1 VKKKIPIIA
10 VAIIFSIIL
19 WGTISLSEEYYSNIE
34 IPLKIID
41 FPNGYALSSE
51 IPERMTIKVKGAG
64 WKLFSLNV
72 GQDVSYNVSINRDSG
87 YINVNLLDYL
97 TDNRWVI
104 SELEVIDLS
113 PGSLSFSVER
123 RTEKKIPLVANLN
136 LDFKAGYGL
145 ATDIIMSPDSVLVNG
160 PLSVINSLTELQ
172 TKEIVLSSLDKKTVE
187 NIGFIDLPGT
197 NYGTDFVAVTF
208 DIQRIV
214 DKQFDEINVEVLDV
228 PPDRDVVLLPN
239 KVSFGV
245 RGGIDILGKLD
256 KDQFEA
262 FVFYRHVVLD
272 TLGNVTPQVRLPEN
286 TNLLYLKPERLRY
299 VIKKFR

>member
-1 VKKKIPIIA
+1 MKKKIPIIV

-19 WGTISLSEEYYSNIE
+19 WGSISLSEEYYSNIE
-34 IPLKIID
+34 IPLKLVD
-41 FPNGYALSSE
+41 FPKDYTLSSE
-51 IPERMTIKVKGAG
+51 VPERAIIKVKGAG

-72 GQDVSYNVSINRDSG
+72 GQDVSYNVSVNNDSG
-87 YINVNLLDYL
+87 FININLIDYL

-104 SELEVIDLS
+104 SELEVIDIN
-113 PGSLSFSVER
+113 PGSISFSVER
-123 RTEKKIPLVANLN
+123 RIDKKIPIIANLN

-145 ATDIIMSPDSVLVNG
+145 ATDITFDPDSILING
-160 PLSVINSLTELQ
+160 PVSVISSLTELP
-172 TKEIVLSSLDKKTVE
+172 TKEIVLSSLDKKTIE
-187 NIGFIDLPGT
+187 NFRFIDLPGT
-197 NYGTDFVAVTF
+197 IYGIDFVTITF

-214 DKQFDEINVEVLDV
+214 DKQFDDINVDVLDV

-256 KDQFEA
+256 KSEFEA

-272 TLGNVTPQVRLPEN
+272 TLGNVIPQVRIPEN
-286 TNLLYLKPERLRY
+286 TNLLYLKPQRLRY

>member
-10 VAIIFSIIL
+10 VAIVFSIIL
-19 WGTISLSEEYYSNIE
+19 WGTISLSEDYYSNIE
-34 IPLKIID
+34 IPLKLID
-41 FPNGYALSSE
+41 FPNGYTISSE
-51 IPERMTIKVKGAG
+51 IPDRMTIKVKGAG

-72 GQDVSYNVSINRDSG
+72 GQDVSYNISVNSDSG
-87 YINVNLLDYL
+87 YINVKLLDYL

-104 SELEVIDLS
+104 SELEVIDIIPS
-113 PGSLSFSVER
+113 SLSFLIER
-123 RTEKKIPLVANLN
+123 RIEKKVPIIANVN

-145 ATDIIMSPDSVLVNG
+145 AKNIVVNPDSVLVNG
-160 PLSVINSLTELQ
+160 PITVINSLTELQ
-172 TKEIVLSSLDKKTVE
+172 TKEIILSSLDNKTVE
-187 NIGFIDLPGT
+187 SIEFIDLPGT
-197 NYGTDFVAVTF
+197 IYGIDFVTVTF

-214 DKQFDEINVEVLDV
+214 DKQFDDINVEVLDV

-245 RGGIDILGKLD
+245 RGGIDILGKLE
-256 KDQFEA
+256 KNQFEA

-272 TLGNVTPQVRLPEN
+272 TLGNVVPQVRLPEN
-286 TNLLYLKPERLRY
+286 TNLLYLKPQRLRY

>member
-1 VKKKIPIIA
+1 VKKKIPIII

-19 WGTISLSEEYYSNIE
+19 WGSISLSEVYYSNIE
-34 IPLKIID
+34 IPLKLID
-41 FPNGYALSSE
+41 FPKDYTLSSE

-72 GQDVSYNVSINRDSG
+72 GQDVSYNVSVNKDSG
-87 YINVNLLDYL
+87 FINVNLIDYL

-104 SELEVIDLS
+104 SELEVIDIN
-113 PGSLSFSVER
+113 PGSISFSVER
-123 RTEKKIPLVANLN
+123 RIEKIVPIVANLN

-145 ATDIIMSPDSVLVNG
+145 ATDIILSPDSVLVNG
-160 PLSVINSLTELQ
+160 PVSVISSLTELQ
-172 TKEIVLSSLDKKTVE
+172 TKEIVLSSLDKETVE
-187 NIGFIDLPGT
+187 NFGFIDLPGT
-197 NYGTDFVAVTF
+197 IYGTDFVSVTF

-214 DKQFDEINVEVLDV
+214 DKQFDDINVDVLDV

-256 KDQFEA
+256 QSQFEA

-272 TLGNVTPQVRLPEN
+272 TLGNVIPQVRIPEN
-286 TNLLYLKPERLRY
+286 TNLLYLKPQRLRY

>member
-1 VKKKIPIIA
+1 VKKKIPIIV

-19 WGTISLSEEYYSNIE
+19 WGSISLSEDYYSNIE
-34 IPLKIID
+34 IPLKLID
-41 FPNGYALSSE
+41 FPNDYTLSSE
-51 IPERMTIKVKGAG
+51 VPERMTIKVKGAG

-72 GQDVSYNVSINRDSG
+72 GQDVSYNVSVNRDSG

-104 SELEVIDLS
+104 SELEVIDINPNS
-113 PGSLSFSVER
+113 ISFSVER
-123 RTEKKIPLVANLN
+123 RIEKKIPIVANLN

-145 ATDIIMSPDSVLVNG
+145 ATDITLNPDSVLVNG
-160 PLSVINSLTELQ
+160 PVSVINSLTELQ
-172 TKEIVLSSLDKKTVE
+172 TEEIVLSSLDKVTVE
-187 NIGFIDLPGT
+187 NFGFIDLPGT
-197 NYGTDFVAVTF
+197 IYGTDFVTVTF

-214 DKQFDEINVEVLDV
+214 DKQFDDINVDVLDV

-272 TLGNVTPQVRLPEN
+272 TLGNVTPQVRIPEN
-286 TNLLYLKPERLRY
+286 TNLLYLKPQRLRY

>member
-41 FPNGYALSSE
+41 FPNGYTLSSE

-113 PGSLSFSVER
+113 PGSLSFLVER
-123 RTEKKIPLVANLN
+123 RTEKKIPVIANLN

-145 ATDIIMSPDSVLVNG
+145 ATDIIMSPDSVIVNG

-197 NYGTDFVAVTF
+197 NYGTDFVTVTF

>member
-1 VKKKIPIIA
+1 
-10 VAIIFSIIL
+10 
-19 WGTISLSEEYYSNIE
+19 
-34 IPLKIID
+34 
-41 FPNGYALSSE
+41 
-51 IPERMTIKVKGAG
+51 
-64 WKLFSLNV
+64 
-72 GQDVSYNVSINRDSG
+72 
-87 YINVNLLDYL
+87 
-97 TDNRWVI
+97 
-104 SELEVIDLS
+104 
-113 PGSLSFSVER
+113 
-123 RTEKKIPLVANLN
+123 
-136 LDFKAGYGL
+136 
-145 ATDIIMSPDSVLVNG
+145 
-160 PLSVINSLTELQ
+160 VINSLTELQ

-197 NYGTDFVAVTF
+197 NYGTDFVTVTF

>member
-19 WGTISLSEEYYSNIE
+19 WGSISLSEEYYSNIE
-34 IPLKIID
+34 IPLKLID
-41 FPNGYALSSE
+41 FPNGYTLSSE
-51 IPERMTIKVKGAG
+51 IPDQITIKVKGAG

-72 GQDVSYNVSINRDSG
+72 GQDVSYIVSINRDSG
-87 YINVNLLDYL
+87 YIDINLLDYL
-97 TDNRWVI
+97 TDNRWVV

-113 PGSLSFSVER
+113 PGSLSLSVER
-123 RTEKKIPLVANLN
+123 RAEKKIPIVANLN

-145 ATDIIMSPDSVLVNG
+145 ATDITLSPDSVLVNG
-160 PLSVINSLTELQ
+160 PVSVISSLKELP

-187 NIGFIDLPGT
+187 NIEFIDLTGT
-197 NYGTDFVAVTF
+197 NYGTDFVTVTF

-245 RGGIDILGKLD
+245 RGGINILGKLD

>member
-1 VKKKIPIIA
+1 MKKKIPIIV
-10 VAIIFSIIL
+10 VAIIFSVIL
-19 WGTISLSEEYYSNIE
+19 WGSISLSEVYYSNIE
-34 IPLKIID
+34 IPLKLID
-41 FPNGYALSSE
+41 FPKNYTLSSE
-51 IPERMTIKVKGAG
+51 VPKKMTIKVKGEG

-72 GQDVSYNVSINRDSG
+72 GQDVSYNVSVNNDSG
-87 YINVNLLDYL
+87 FINVNLIDYL

-104 SELEVIDLS
+104 SELEVIDIN
-113 PGSLSFSVER
+113 PGSISFSVER
-123 RTEKKIPLVANLN
+123 RIEKKIPVVANLN

-145 ATDIIMSPDSVLVNG
+145 ATDITLSPDSVLVNG
-160 PLSVINSLTELQ
+160 PVSVISSLKELP
-172 TKEIVLSSLDKKTVE
+172 TKEIILSSLDKKTVE
-187 NIGFIDLPGT
+187 KIEFIDLPGT
-197 NYGTDFVAVTF
+197 NYGTDFVTITF

-256 KDQFEA
+256 KAQFEA

>member
-19 WGTISLSEEYYSNIE
+19 WGTISLSEEYYSDVE
-34 IPLKIID
+34 IPLKITD
-41 FPNGYALSSE
+41 FPKGYTISSE
-51 IPERMTIKVKGAG
+51 IPERMTIKLKGFG

-72 GQDVSYNVSINRDSG
+72 GQDVSYNISVKGDSG
-87 YINVNLLDYL
+87 FINIKLIDYL

-104 SELEVIDLS
+104 SELEVIDII
-113 PGSLSFSVER
+113 PGSLSFLVER
-123 RTEKKIPLVANLN
+123 RTEKQVPIVANLN

-145 ATDIIMSPDSVLVNG
+145 ATDIEIKPDSVLVNG
-160 PLSVINSLTELQ
+160 PISVINSLTELQ
-172 TKEIVLSSLDKKTVE
+172 TKEIVLSSLDKKTIE
-187 NIGFIDLPGT
+187 NTGFIDLPGSI
-197 NYGTDFVAVTF
+197 YGTDFVTVTL

-214 DKQFDEINVEVLDV
+214 DKQFDEIIVEVLDV

-256 KDQFEA
+256 KGQFEA

-272 TLGNVTPQVRLPEN
+272 TLGNVIPQVRLPEN
-286 TNLLYLKPERLRY
+286 TNLIYLKPERLRY

>member
-1 VKKKIPIIA
+1 MKKKIPIIA

-19 WGTISLSEEYYSNIE
+19 WGTISLSEEYYSDVE
-34 IPLKIID
+34 IPLKITD
-41 FPNGYALSSE
+41 FPKDYTISSE
-51 IPERMTIKVKGAG
+51 IPERMTIKLKGFG

-72 GQDVSYNVSINRDSG
+72 GQDVSYNISVKGDSG
-87 YINVNLLDYL
+87 FINIKLIDYL

-104 SELEVIDLS
+104 SELEVIDII
-113 PGSLSFSVER
+113 PGSLSFLVER
-123 RTEKKIPLVANLN
+123 RTEKKVPIVANLN

-145 ATDIIMSPDSVLVNG
+145 ATDIELKPDSVLVNG
-160 PLSVINSLTELQ
+160 PISVINSLTELR
-172 TKEIVLSSLDKKTVE
+172 TKEIVLSSLDKKTIE
-187 NIGFIDLPGT
+187 NTGFIDLPGSI
-197 NYGTDFVAVTF
+197 YGTDFATVTL

-214 DKQFDEINVEVLDV
+214 DKQFDEIIVEVLDV

-256 KDQFEA
+256 KGQFEA

-272 TLGNVTPQVRLPEN
+272 TLGNVNPQVRLPEN
-286 TNLLYLKPERLRY
+286 TNLIYLKPERLRY

>member
-1 VKKKIPIIA
+1 VKKKIPIIV

-19 WGTISLSEEYYSNIE
+19 WGSISLSEVYYSNIE
-34 IPLKIID
+34 IPLKLID
-41 FPNGYALSSE
+41 FPKDYTLSSE

-72 GQDVSYNVSINRDSG
+72 GQDVTYNVSVNKDSG
-87 YINVNLLDYL
+87 FINVNLIDYL
-97 TDNRWVI
+97 TDNRWVV
-104 SELEVIDLS
+104 SELEVIDINPAS
-113 PGSLSFSVER
+113 ISFSVER
-123 RTEKKIPLVANLN
+123 KIEKKIPVVENLN

-145 ATDIIMSPDSVLVNG
+145 ATAIIIEPESVLVNG
-160 PLSVINSLTELQ
+160 PVSVINSLTELQ
-172 TKEIVLSSLDKKTVE
+172 TKEIVLSSLDKKTVQSF
-187 NIGFIDLPGT
+187 GFIDLPGT
-197 NYGTDFVAVTF
+197 IYGTDFVTITF

-214 DKQFDEINVEVLDV
+214 DKQFDDIKVEVLDV

-256 KDQFEA
+256 KNQFEA

-272 TLGNVTPQVRLPEN
+272 TLGNVIPQVRLPEN
-286 TNLLYLKPERLRY
+286 TNLLYLKPQRLRY

>member
-1 VKKKIPIIA
+1 MKKKIPIII

-19 WGTISLSEEYYSNIE
+19 WGSISLSEEYYSNIE
-34 IPLKIID
+34 IPLKLID
-41 FPNGYALSSE
+41 FPKDYTLSSE

-72 GQDVSYNVSINRDSG
+72 GQDVSYNVSVNKDSG
-87 YINVNLLDYL
+87 FINVNLIDYL

-104 SELEVIDLS
+104 SELEVIDIN
-113 PGSLSFSVER
+113 PGSISFSVER
-123 RTEKKIPLVANLN
+123 RIEKIVPIVANLN

-145 ATDIIMSPDSVLVNG
+145 ATDIILSPDSVLVNG
-160 PLSVINSLTELQ
+160 PVSVISSLTELQ

-187 NIGFIDLPGT
+187 NFGFIDLPGT
-197 NYGTDFVAVTF
+197 IYGTDFATVTF

-214 DKQFDEINVEVLDV
+214 DKQFDDINVDVLDV

-256 KDQFEA
+256 QSQFEA

-272 TLGNVTPQVRLPEN
+272 TLGNVIPQVRIPEN
-286 TNLLYLKPERLRY
+286 TNLLYLKPQRLRY

>member
-10 VAIIFSIIL
+10 VAIIFSIML
-19 WGTISLSEEYYSNIE
+19 WGSISLSEEYYSNIE
-34 IPLKIID
+34 IPLKLID
-41 FPNGYALSSE
+41 FPNGYTLSSE
-51 IPERMTIKVKGAG
+51 IPDQITIKVKGAG

-72 GQDVSYNVSINRDSG
+72 GQDVSYIVSINRDSG
-87 YINVNLLDYL
+87 YIDINLLDYL
-97 TDNRWVI
+97 TDNRWVV

-113 PGSLSFSVER
+113 PGSLSLSVER
-123 RTEKKIPLVANLN
+123 RTEKKIPIVANLN

-145 ATDIIMSPDSVLVNG
+145 ATDITLSPDSVLVNG
-160 PLSVINSLTELQ
+160 PVSVISSLKELP

-187 NIGFIDLPGT
+187 NIEFIDLTGT
-197 NYGTDFVAVTF
+197 NYGTDFVTVTF

-245 RGGIDILGKLD
+245 RGGINILGKLD